1 MGEREGLFEV
11 FVADA
16 SQCHLWTKEVWSGF
30 SLCLSWYKR
39 ARTMPHKMKLCPAF
53 WQTGAAQRAFV
64 GVGGFHL
71 KAVFMPTWLFRW

>member
-1 MGEREGLFEV
+1 MGESNGREGLFEV

-39 ARTMPHKMKLCPAF
+39 EQQEQCLTK
-53 WQTGAAQRAFV
+53 
-64 GVGGFHL
+64 
-71 KAVFMPTWLFRW
+71 